1 MDKCTACGD
10 CTQVCPVSLESLYD
24 ECLIDRKAVYKPYA
38 QAVPGAYTIDKR
50 DQSPCTNAC
59 PNAVNAHGYVAMI
72 AQGKYQEALEVIT
85 RTLPLP
91 GVLGRI
97 CPHPCET
104 ACRRDE
110 VDEPISICALKR
122 FVADQVDIDD
132 LPIVDIT
139 TRNERI
145 AVIGAGP
152 AGLTAA
158 YFLAKDGFKVTI
170 FEALPVAGG
179 MLRVGIPD
187 YRLPPDVLEK
197 EIKWITRFGVEIKYN
212 TVLGRDITVD
222 GLMDD
227 GYKAVYLAI
236 GCHANMKLNIPNE
249 DTDGVIPG
257 VKFLRDVSLGDLKI
271 LKGNV
276 VIVGGGDV
284 AIDAARSALRL
295 GADKVSILY
304 RRTHAEMPAREEEI
318 EDALEEG
325 VDIQFLM
332 APVEVVERGGKV
344 VGLKCIKMKL
354 GEPDKSGRRRPV
366 PVEGS
371 EFVVDT
377 DVIIPAIGQKTDTA
391 FLKDTTDI
399 ELDRWNNIK
408 VDPIS
413 FETTKKGVF
422 AGGDAQTGAWIAIGA
437 VAAGREAA
445 VSISRYLNGEDLT
458 KGREPIETPQKNFY
472 PIKKDIQKVKRAKMS
487 RISMEDR
494 KTDFTE
500 VEQGLSEAAAVAE
513 AQKCLNCM
521 VCCECLEC
529 VKVCKAEAVT
539 IETHSQKNKTVG
551 IDVGSIILAPGADV
565 YDPGLHDTYNYTK
578 HPNVVT
584 SMEFER
590 ILSASGPY
598 GGHLIRPSDHV
609 EPKKIAWLQ
618 CVGSR
623 DVHLGAHGFCS
634 GVCCTYAIKE
644 AMLAKEHSSNGLDAA
659 VFYIDMRTFGKD
671 FEQYYNRARE
681 ESGVRFVKS
690 KITNVESNDETGMQ
704 VIRYVDEAGRRL
716 EEEFDM
722 VVLSVG
728 LSASLKTAE
737 QAKKWGIDLDH
748 YNFASTNS
756 FDPVKTSRPGIYV
769 CGIFQGPKDIPS
781 SVIDSSAAAG
791 VAGSSLA
798 DVRWTLTKTR
808 EIPEEKDVR
817 GEPPRIGVFVCRC
830 GTNIAGTVDVPE
842 VTEFAKGL
850 PGVVYAEEN
859 MFSCSQDTQDK
870 MTEIIK
876 EHGLN
881 RVVVAACTPKTHEP
895 LFQETLINAGINK
908 YLFEMGNI
916 RNQCSWVHKDDPE
929 RATKKSKD
937 IVRMAVAKAGLLEP
951 LMESTMGITQS
962 VLVIGGG
969 VAGMA
974 AARNMSEQGYHTYL
988 IEKADA
994 LGGQAR
1000 HLHET
1005 WRGEDIQG
1013 YLTQLTDAV
1022 QSDDNIE
1029 VFVNARISH
1038 VDGFVGNFKTT
1049 IHQNGDTRV
1058 LEHGVTIIASGAS
1071 ELKPA
1076 GYLYG
1081 QDSRVVTGLELQQ
1094 RFIDKDPLLDQADT
1108 AVFIQCVG
1116 SRIPERPYCSKVCC
1130 TQSIKSAMTLKEI
1143 NPQMNVF
1150 ILYRDMRPYGL
1161 REDLYRE
1168 ARSAG
1173 IRFIRYN
1180 SDKEVDVTNGAEG
1193 LKVSFSDRVLQRV
1206 MDIRPDLLVLASAV
1220 VPPAENPLAQ
1230 LYKVPVNADGFF
1242 AEAHVKLRPVDFAT
1256 DGVFVCGLAHAPKPI
1271 DESITQAQAAVSRA
1285 VTLLSK
1291 KAFLTS
1297 GIVAET
1303 NPLNCSSC
1311 GVCVSVCP
1319 YSAPGFIE
1327 KGPFTGK
1334 AQINPVLC
1342 KGCGL
1347 CVASCRSGAIRLKG
1361 FDNNQIF
1368 AQIFALDKVG

>member
-1 MDKCTACGD
+1 
-10 CTQVCPVSLESLYD
+10 VSLESLYD
-24 ECLIDRKAVYKPYA
+24 EGLKDRQAVYKPYA
-38 QAVPGAYTIDKR
+38 QAVPGAYSIDKR
-50 DQSPCTNAC
+50 DQSPCTHAC
-59 PNAVNAHGYVAMI
+59 PNSVNAHGYVAMI
-72 AQGKYQEALEVIT
+72 ARGKYLEALEVIT

-104 ACRRDE
+104 ACRRNE
-110 VDEPISICALKR
+110 VDEPVSICTLKR
-122 FVADQVDIDD
+122 FAADRADIDD
-132 LPIVDIT
+132 LPAVDIT
-139 TRNERI
+139 PRDEHI
-145 AVIGAGP
+145 AVVGAGP

-197 EIKWITRFGVEIKYN
+197 EIRWITRLGVEIRYN
-212 TVLGRDITVD
+212 TALGRDITVD
-222 GLMDD
+222 GLLRD
-227 GYKAVYLAI
+227 GYKAVYLAV
-236 GCHANMKLNIPNE
+236 GCHADMKLNIAGE
-249 DTDGVIPG
+249 DSEGVIPG
-257 VKFLRDVSLGDLKI
+257 VKFLRDVSLGDLTA

-276 VIVGGGDV
+276 IIVGGGDV

-304 RRTHAEMPAREEEI
+304 RRTRQEMPAREEEV

-325 VDIQFLM
+325 VDIQYLT
-332 APVEVVERGGKV
+332 APAEVVRRNGKAA
-344 VGLKCIKMKL
+344 GLKCIQMKL
-354 GEPDKSGRRRPV
+354 GEPDQSGRRRPV

-371 EFVVDT
+371 EFVVDA
-377 DVIIPAIGQKTDTA
+377 DVIIPAIGQKTDPS
-391 FLKDTTDI
+391 FLKDTSGI

-413 FETTKKGVF
+413 FETTRKGVF

-437 VAAGREAA
+437 VSAGKEAA
-445 VSISRYLNGEDLT
+445 VSIKRYLSGEDLT
-458 KGREPIETPQKNFY
+458 TGRDPMDVPRKDFY
-472 PIKKDIQKVKRAKMS
+472 PVAKDIRKVERAKMQ
-487 RISMEDR
+487 RISVTER
-494 KTDFTE
+494 KTGFAE
-500 VEQGLSEAAAVAE
+500 VELGLSEAAAKAE
-513 AQKCLNCM
+513 AEKCLNCM

-529 VKVCKAEAVT
+529 TKVCKAGALT
-539 IETHSQKNKTVG
+539 FETHREKDKTLD

-565 YDPGLHDTYNYTK
+565 YDPGLHDTYNYTRY
-578 HPNVVT
+578 PNVVT

-598 GGHLIRPSDHV
+598 GGHLVRPSDHR
-609 EPKKIAWLQ
+609 EPEKIAWLQ
-618 CVGSR
+618 CIGSR
-623 DVHLGAHGFCS
+623 DVHLGANGYCS
-634 GVCCTYAIKE
+634 GVCCTYAVKE

-671 FEQYYNRARE
+671 FERYYNRARE

-690 KITNVESNDETGMQ
+690 KVTHVDQNEETGMQ
-704 VIRYVDEAGRRL
+704 VIRYVDEAGRRVN
-716 EEEFDM
+716 EEFDM

-728 LSASLKTAE
+728 LSASMETAR
-737 QAKKWGIDLDH
+737 QAKKWGIELDH
-748 YNFASTNS
+748 YNFASTGS
-756 FDPVKTSRPGIYV
+756 FAPVETSRPGIYV

-791 VAGSSLA
+791 VAGSRLS

-808 EIPEEKDVR
+808 EIPEEVDVR

-830 GTNIAGTVDVPE
+830 GTNIAGTVDVPA
-842 VTEFAKGL
+842 VVEFARGL
-850 PGVVYAEEN
+850 PGVTHVEEN

-870 MTEIIK
+870 MTEVIR
-876 EHGLN
+876 EHRLN

-916 RNQCSWVHKDDPE
+916 RNQCSWVHKDNPE
-929 RATKKSKD
+929 QATKKSKD
-937 IVRMAVAKAGLLEP
+937 IVKMAVAKAGLLQP
-951 LMESTMGITQS
+951 LMESTMGITPS

-974 AARNMSEQGYHTYL
+974 AARNMSAQGYRTYL
-988 IEKADA
+988 IEKTEV
-994 LGGQAR
+994 LGGRAR

-1005 WRGEDIQG
+1005 WRGEDIRR
-1013 YLTQLTDAV
+1013 YVTELEDAV
-1022 QSDDNIE
+1022 RSDDNIE
-1029 VFVNARISH
+1029 VLLNAGIARA
-1038 VDGFVGNFKTT
+1038 DGFVGNFKTT
-1049 IHQNGDTRV
+1049 VHQNGQSREI
-1058 LEHGVTIIASGAS
+1058 EHGVVIIASGAS
-1071 ELKPA
+1071 ELAPK

-1081 QDSRVVTGLELQQ
+1081 KDSRVLTGLELQQ
-1094 RFIDKDPLLDQADT
+1094 RFIGKDPSLGQIGT

-1130 TQSIKSAMTLKEI
+1130 TQSIKSALTLKEI
-1143 NPQMNVF
+1143 NPKMDVF
-1150 ILYRDMRPYGL
+1150 ILYRDMRSYGL
-1161 REDLYRE
+1161 REDLYRK

-1173 IRFIRYN
+1173 IGFIRYD
-1180 SDKEVDVTNGAEG
+1180 SSKDLDVAAEG
-1193 LKVSFSDRVLQRV
+1193 EGIKLSFTDRVLGRM

-1220 VPPAENPLAQ
+1220 VPEAGNPLAQ

-1271 DESITQAQAAVSRA
+1271 DESITQAQAAAARA
-1285 VTLLSK
+1285 VTVLAK
-1291 KAFLTS
+1291 KNIKLGGIISQIRPELCS
-1297 GIVAET
+1297 GCLGCINVCPFGAITFDQQKFVAE
-1303 NPLNCSSC
+1303 
-1311 GVCVSVCP
+1311 
-1319 YSAPGFIE
+1319 
-1327 KGPFTGK
+1327 
-1334 AQINPVLC
+1334 INAALC
-1342 KGCGL
+1342 KGCGACAAVCPSEAPAL
-1347 CVASCRSGAIRLKG
+1347 MG
-1361 FDNNQIF
+1361 FDNIQIY
-1368 AQIFALDKVG
+1368 AQIKSALSI

>member
-1 MDKCTACGD
+1 M
-10 CTQVCPVSLESLYD
+10 CPVSLESLYD
-24 ECLIDRKAVYKPYA
+24 ERLSDRKAVYKPYA
-38 QAVPGAYTIDKR
+38 QAVPGAYSIDKR
-50 DQSPCTNAC
+50 DQSPCTHAC
-59 PNAVNAHGYVAMI
+59 PNSVNAHGYVAMI
-72 AQGKYQEALEVIT
+72 AQGKYREALEVIT

-104 ACRRDE
+104 ACRRNE

-122 FVADQVDIDD
+122 FAADQVDLDEI
-132 LPIVDIT
+132 PVEKIT
-139 TRNERI
+139 RRDENI

-158 YFLAKDGFKVTI
+158 YFLARDGFNVTV

-197 EIKWITRFGVEIKYN
+197 EIKWMTRFGIDIKFN
-212 TVLGRDITVD
+212 TALGRDITVD
-222 GLMDD
+222 GLLNN

-249 DTDGVIPG
+249 DATGVIPG
-257 VKFLRDVSLGDLKI
+257 VKFLREVSLGGVTVLEEK
-271 LKGNV
+271 V

-295 GADKVSILY
+295 GAESVSILY
-304 RRTHAEMPAREEEI
+304 RRTRAEMPAREEEV

-332 APVEVVERGGKV
+332 APVEVVARNGKA

-354 GEPDKSGRRRPV
+354 GEPDNSGRRRPV
-366 PVEGS
+366 PIEGS
-371 EFVVDT
+371 EFVIDT

-413 FETTKKGVF
+413 FQTTKKGVF

-437 VAAGREAA
+437 VAAGKEAA
-445 VSISRYLNGEDLT
+445 ISIKRYLDGEDLT
-458 KGREPIETPQKNFY
+458 QGRAPMEVPQQNFF
-472 PIKKDIQKVKRAKMS
+472 PIKEDIQKVERVKMP
-487 RISMEDR
+487 RISINER
-494 KTDFTE
+494 RSGFTE
-500 VEQGLSEAAAVAE
+500 VELGLSEAAARSE

-529 VKVCKAEAVT
+529 VKACKAEAVT
-539 IETHSQKNKTVG
+539 VKTHAEKNETVEV
-551 IDVGSIILAPGADV
+551 DVGSIILAPGADV
-565 YDPGLHDTYNYTK
+565 YDPGLHDTYNYRR

-590 ILSASGPY
+590 ILSASGPFE
-598 GGHLIRPSDHV
+598 GHMVRPSDHK

-618 CVGSR
+618 CIGSR
-623 DVHLGAHGFCS
+623 DVHLGAKGYCS
-634 GVCCTYAIKE
+634 GVCCTYAVKE
-644 AMLAKEHSSNGLDAA
+644 AMLAKEHSSNALDAA
-659 VFYIDMRTFGKD
+659 VFYIDIRTNGKD
-671 FEQYYNRARE
+671 FERYYNRAKE

-690 KITNVESNDETGMQ
+690 RVTHVEPNEETGMQ
-704 VIRYVDEAGRRL
+704 VIRYVDEAGRRV

-728 LSASLKTAE
+728 LSASAETAE
-737 QAKKWGIDLDH
+737 QAKKWGIELNH
-748 YNFASTNS
+748 YNFAETGS
-756 FDPVKTSRPGIYV
+756 FSPVETSRPGIYV
-769 CGIFQGPKDIPS
+769 CGIFQGPKDIPT
-781 SVIDSSAAAG
+781 SVVDSSAAAG
-791 VAGSSLA
+791 VAGSRLS

-808 EIPEEKDVR
+808 EIPKEVDVR

-830 GTNIAGTVDVPE
+830 GTNIAGTVDVPA
-842 VTEFAKGL
+842 VVEFAKGL
-850 PGVVYAEEN
+850 PSVVHVEEN

-870 MTEIIK
+870 MTEVIK
-876 EHGLN
+876 EHKLN

-895 LFQETLINAGINK
+895 LFQETLINAGVNK

-929 RATKKSKD
+929 KATEKSKD
-937 IVRMAVAKAGLLEP
+937 IVRMAVAKARLLEP
-951 LMESTMGITQS
+951 LAESTMGITQS
-962 VLVIGGG
+962 ALVIGGG

-974 AARNMSEQGYHTYL
+974 AARNMSAQGYRTTL
-988 IEKADA
+988 IERTDA
-994 LGGQAR
+994 LGGRAR
-1000 HLHET
+1000 QLHET

-1013 YLTQLTDAV
+1013 YLTELTEAV
-1022 QSDDNIE
+1022 QGDANID
-1029 VFVNARISH
+1029 VLLNARIAQ

-1049 IHQNGDTRV
+1049 VNQNGTSKEI
-1058 LEHGVTIIASGAS
+1058 EHGVTIIASGAS
-1071 ELKPA
+1071 EHKPE

-1081 QDSRVVTGLELQQ
+1081 KDPRVVTGLELQQ
-1094 RFIDKDPLLDQADT
+1094 RFIEKDPTLGQGET

-1130 TQSIKSAMTLKEI
+1130 TQSIKSALTLKKI
-1143 NPQMNVF
+1143 NPKMNVF
-1150 ILYRDMRPYGL
+1150 IVYRDMRPYGL
-1161 REDLYRE
+1161 REDLFRE

-1173 IRFIRYN
+1173 IGFIRYD
-1180 SDKEVDVTNGAEG
+1180 SGKALEVTNEDEG
-1193 LKVSFSDRVLQRV
+1193 LKVSFTDRVLGRM

-1220 VPPAENPLAQ
+1220 VTEAENPLAQ

-1271 DESITQAQAAVSRA
+1271 DESITQAQAASSRA
-1285 VTLLSK
+1285 VTLLAK
-1291 KAFLTS
+1291 KTFFTS
-1297 GIVAET
+1297 GIVAQT
-1303 NPLNCSSC
+1303 NPFHCSSC

-1319 YSAPGFIE
+1319 YSAPSFIE

-1334 AQINPVLC
+1334 AEINPVLC

-1347 CVASCRSGAIRLKG
+1347 CVASCRSGAIHLKG
-1361 FDNNQIF
+1361 FDNDQIF
-1368 AQIFALDKVG
+1368 EQIFMLDVAGWE

>member
-1 MDKCTACGD
+1 
-10 CTQVCPVSLESLYD
+10 VCPVSLESLYD
-24 ECLIDRKAVYKPYA
+24 ECLIDRKAVYKSYA

-50 DQSPCTNAC
+50 DPSPCTHSC

-72 AQGKYQEALEVIT
+72 AQGKYQEAMEVIT

-122 FVADQVDIDD
+122 FVADKVDIDD
-132 LPIVDIT
+132 LPPVDIPA
-139 TRNERI
+139 RDERI

-212 TVLGRDITVD
+212 TALGRDITVD
-222 GLMDD
+222 GLLED
-227 GYKAVYLAI
+227 GCKAVYLAI

-257 VKFLRDVSLGDLKI
+257 VKFLRDVSLGDLTS

-295 GADKVSILY
+295 GADKVTILY

-344 VGLKCIKMKL
+344 AGIKCIKMKL
-354 GEPDKSGRRRPV
+354 GEPDDSGRRRPV
-366 PVEGS
+366 PVKGS
-371 EFVVDT
+371 EFIVDT

-391 FLKDTTDI
+391 FLKDATDI

-413 FETTKKGVF
+413 FETSKKGVF
-422 AGGDAQTGAWIAIGA
+422 AGGDAQTGASIAIGA

-445 VSISRYLNGEDLT
+445 VSIKRYLNGEDLT

-472 PIKKDIQKVKRAKMS
+472 PIKKDIQKVKRAKMT
-487 RISMEDR
+487 RISMEER
-494 KTDFTE
+494 KKGFTE
-500 VEQGLSEAAAVAE
+500 VEQGLSEAAAVVE
-513 AQKCLNCM
+513 AKKCLNCM

-529 VKVCKAEAVT
+529 VKACKAEAVT
-539 IETHSQKNKTVG
+539 IETHSQKNETVE
-551 IDVGSIILAPGADV
+551 IDIGSIILAPGADV
-565 YDPGLHDTYNYTK
+565 YDPGLHDTYNYAN

-623 DVHLGAHGFCS
+623 DVHLGAHGYCS

-671 FEQYYNRARE
+671 FEQYYNRAKS

-690 KITNVESNDETGMQ
+690 KITHVESNDETGMQ

-737 QAKKWGIDLDH
+737 QARKWGIDLDH
-748 YNFASTNS
+748 YHFAKTSS

-791 VAGSSLA
+791 VAGSRLA

-830 GTNIAGTVDVPE
+830 GTNIAGTVDVPD
-842 VTEFAKGL
+842 VVAFSKKL
-850 PGVVYAEEN
+850 PGVVYVEEN

-870 MTEIIK
+870 MTEVIK
-876 EHGLN
+876 EQRLN

-895 LFQETLINAGINK
+895 LFQETLINAGVNK

-916 RNQCSWVHKDDPE
+916 RNQCSWVHKDDPD

-994 LGGQAR
+994 LGGRAR

-1013 YLTQLTDAV
+1013 YLSQLTQAV
-1022 QSDDNIE
+1022 ESDDNIE
-1029 VFVNARISH
+1029 VFVKARISH
-1038 VDGFVGNFKTT
+1038 VEGFVGNFKTT
-1049 IHQNGDTRV
+1049 IHENGDHRV

-1081 QDSRVVTGLELQQ
+1081 QDPRVVTGLELQQ
-1094 RFIDKDPLLDQADT
+1094 RFIARDPMLSQADT

-1130 TQSIKSAMTLKEI
+1130 TQSIKSALTLKEI

-1161 REDLYRE
+1161 REDLFRK

-1173 IRFIRYN
+1173 ISFIRYN
-1180 SDKEVDVTNGAEG
+1180 ADKEVDVVNDAEG
-1193 LKVSFSDRVLQRV
+1193 LKVSFSDRVLQRT
-1206 MDIRPDLLVLASAV
+1206 MEIRPDLLVLASAV
-1220 VPPAENPLAQ
+1220 VPPSENPLAQ

-1271 DESITQAQAAVSRA
+1271 DESITQAQAASARA
-1285 VTLLSK
+1285 VTVLAMKNIKLGGIISQIRPE
-1291 KAFLTS
+1291 LCS
-1297 GIVAET
+1297 GCLGCINVCPFGAITFDNQKFVAEV
-1303 NPLNCSSC
+1303 NP
-1311 GVCVSVCP
+1311 
-1319 YSAPGFIE
+1319 A
-1327 KGPFTGK
+1327 
-1334 AQINPVLC
+1334 LC
-1342 KGCGL
+1342 KGCGACAAVCPSEAPAL
-1347 CVASCRSGAIRLKG
+1347 MG
-1361 FDNNQIF
+1361 FDNNQIY
-1368 AQIFALDKVG
+1368 AQIKGALSM